1 MSPGQVDVRVKI
13 LNIMV
18 GQLLGSDKLGNCL
31 PLLVHGVVM
40 VHIKVKIIIRGK
52 GRTVVA
58 MISEI
63 KFNLEKLDTFWY

>member
-52 GRTVVA
+52 RRAVVA
-58 MISEI
+58 MIP
-63 KFNLEKLDTFWY
+63 